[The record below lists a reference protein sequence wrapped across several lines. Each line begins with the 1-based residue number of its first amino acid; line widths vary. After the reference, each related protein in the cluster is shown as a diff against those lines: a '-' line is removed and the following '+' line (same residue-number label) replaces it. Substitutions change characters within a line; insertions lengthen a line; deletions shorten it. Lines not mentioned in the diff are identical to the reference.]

1 MIINNI
7 NIDNTILIKN
17 LCNKIING
25 FNNNDN
31 NDNNNNNELQEFISN
46 HINGLNTEYKK
57 QLYNEY
63 SDKCINKNILNKLNN
78 KYDGDDNDRL
88 TLICYSIVKD
98 YYL

>member
-7 NIDNTILIKN
+7 NIDNTVLIKN
-17 LCNKIING
+17 LCKKIMKD
-25 FNNNDN
+25 F
-31 NDNNNNNELQEFISN
+31 NNNNNYELQEFISN

-88 TLICYSIVKD
+88 TLIFYSIVKD